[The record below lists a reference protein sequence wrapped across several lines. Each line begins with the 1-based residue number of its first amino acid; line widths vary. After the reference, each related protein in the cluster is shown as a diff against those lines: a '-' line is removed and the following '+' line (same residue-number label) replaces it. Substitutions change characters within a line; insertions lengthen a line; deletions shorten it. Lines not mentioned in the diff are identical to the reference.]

1 MLGGL
6 LPALSTRR
14 YSLPLAASVL
24 GLRLRRRFSP
34 VRVDPEILV
43 FLYLPLA
50 VLLLGF
56 VVPLLTIILHATAW
70 SVILTPNYIDLSRN
84 AFADAIT
91 VQEVDFGGHQVIQV
105 KVNGF
110 DFGVIGNSLFIS
122 IIVTL
127 TAAVL
132 GTVVALL
139 TGFYLFPGRR
149 LFQLLAFI
157 PLLIAPFVN
166 SYVVTRLLMYKGTD
180 YNVLSY
186 FISKVFAEPLLG
198 KSIYFGFTG
207 QAGVIV
213 AQVLM
218 FYPIVY
224 INALAA
230 LGVMD
235 SALVEQALNL
245 GARGWTLLRRIVL
258 PLILPGILAGS
269 TLVFIL
275 SLEDLAAP
283 VTFKFYKVISYTIY
297 SKFQVARATSYLP
310 IIATLSTI
318 MLVAALVPMFF
329 VRRYLS
335 LRYYAKL
342 ARGAPRPFRGL
353 RLGRRGLVLAYL
365 VVLPLVLLAAAPQVG
380 VVLLAFSRSWEGTFP
395 SLLPKSLLFHNFEA
409 LVHVDG
415 IRRSIINSL
424 YYLGNAIVFI
434 ALLGFMAGYAIAR
447 ARLPGTDWLDLLSS
461 APLAVPGLVVAFS
474 YLVFF
479 SSHPLDNFINLG
491 MGATVAAMMH
501 VLILAYILRKLPFT
515 VRAVF
520 TSMIQTPEELEEA
533 ARSLGA
539 RRLRVIRRIVLPL
552 TWRGIVAG
560 LLLSA
565 IYVLSEVSVSVTLG
579 ALNGDVYSQTHIGP
593 ITFAILQLIEMP
605 RVVTVRTPSGNI
617 IGISSEAL
625 AAALATILMLI
636 EVAVI
641 LISTRLA
648 RRGQA
653 LVTV

>member
-1 MLGGL
+1 MAASL
-6 LPALSTRR
+6 LST
-14 YSLPLAASVL
+14 VK
-24 GLRLRRRFSP
+24 RRFSP
-34 VRVDPEILV
+34 LHVDAEILV
-43 FLYLPLA
+43 FLYLPLLM
-50 VLLLGF
+50 LLLGF
-56 VVPLLTIILHATAW
+56 VVPILSVVIHATAW
-70 SVILTPNYIDLSRN
+70 GVINNPTYFDISRE
-84 AFADAIT
+84 AFAEPVL
-91 VQEVDFGGHQVIQV
+91 VQTSEIGGHSVIQV
-105 KVNGF
+105 KIRGF
-110 DFGVIGNSLFIS
+110 DFGVIGNSLFIAVS
-122 IIVTL
+122 VTL
-127 TAAVL
+127 ASAVL
-132 GTVVALL
+132 GAAVALL

-149 LFQLLAFI
+149 VFRVLAFV

-166 SYVVTRLLMYKGTD
+166 SYVVTRILMYKGTD
-180 YNVLSY
+180 YNVLS
-186 FISKVFAEPLLG
+186 FLLSKMFTEPFLG
-198 KSIYFGFTG
+198 RSIYIGFTG
-207 QAGVIV
+207 QAGVII
-213 AQVLM
+213 AQILM

-230 LGVMD
+230 LGVVD
-235 SALVEQALNL
+235 ATLIEQALNL

-258 PLILPGILAGS
+258 PLIIPGILAGS

-283 VTFKFYKVISYTIY
+283 VTFKFYKVISYFIY
-297 SKFQVARATSYLP
+297 SKFQAARASSYLP

-318 MLVAALVPMFF
+318 MLAAALIPMFL

-342 ARGAPRPFRGL
+342 TRGAPRAFRGV
-353 RLGRRGLVLAYL
+353 RLGRRGLLAAYL
-365 VVLPLVLLAAAPQVG
+365 LVLPMVLLAAAPQFG
-380 VVLLAFSRSWEGTFP
+380 VVALAFSRGWEHVFP
-395 SLLPKSLLFHNFEA
+395 SLLPREALLYNFKSLIE
-409 LVHVDG
+409 VDG
-415 IRRSIINSL
+415 IRRSILNSL
-424 YYLGNAIVFI
+424 YYLGSSIVFI
-434 ALLGFMAGYAIAR
+434 ALLGFMAGYAISR
-447 ARLPGTDWLDLLSS
+447 ARLPGAGLLDLLSS

-479 SSHPLDNFINLG
+479 TVHPVNHLLSL
-491 MGATVAAMMH
+491 AAAASAAAMMH

-520 TSMIQTPEELEEA
+520 TSVIQTPEELEEA

-539 RRLRVIRRIVLPL
+539 RRMRVISRIVLPL
-552 TWRGIVAG
+552 TWRGVVAG

-579 ALNGDVYSQTHIGP
+579 ALNGDVYSPTHIGP

-605 RVVTVRTPSGNI
+605 RVSTVRLPG
-617 IGISSEAL
+617 GRLLAVSSEAQ
-625 AAALATILMLI
+625 AAALATMLMLI

-641 LISTRLA
+641 MVSTRLA

>member
-1 MLGGL
+1 MPGARP
-6 LPALSTRR
+6 PALSTRR
-14 YSLPLAASVL
+14 YSRPLPANSLLAAAK
-24 GLRLRRRFSP
+24 RRFSP
-34 VRVDPEILV
+34 LHVDLEIVV
-43 FLYLPLA
+43 FLYLPLL

-56 VVPLLTIILHATAW
+56 VVPILTIITHATAW
-70 SVILTPNYIDLSRN
+70 GVLDSPTYIDFSSE
-84 AFADAIT
+84 AFAEPIL
-91 VQEVDFGGHQVIQV
+91 VQTATIGNHSVIQV
-105 KVNGF
+105 KIRGF
-110 DFGVIGNSLFIS
+110 NFGVIGNSLFI
-122 IIVTL
+122 
-127 TAAVL
+127 AAVVTVASAAL
-132 GTVVALL
+132 GTAVALL
-139 TGFYLFPGRR
+139 TGFYVFPGRR
-149 LFQLLAFI
+149 LFRVLAFV

-180 YNVLSY
+180 YNVVSFILSKI
-186 FISKVFAEPLLG
+186 FTEPLLG
-198 KSIYFGFTG
+198 KSLYFGFTG

-213 AQVLM
+213 SQILM

-235 SALVEQALNL
+235 ATLVEQALNL
-245 GARGWTLLRRIVL
+245 GARGATLLRRIVL

-283 VTFKFYKVISYTIY
+283 VTFKFYKVMSYYIY
-297 SKFQVARATSYLP
+297 SKFQVARASSYLP
-310 IIATLSTI
+310 MIATLSTV

-342 ARGAPRPFRGL
+342 TRGAPRPFRGL
-353 RLGRRGLVLAYL
+353 RLGRRGVIAAYL
-365 VVLPLVLLAAAPQVG
+365 IVLPLVLLAAAPQFG
-380 VVLLAFSRSWEGTFP
+380 VVALAFSRGWEHTFP
-395 SLLPKSLLFHNFEA
+395 SILPKDVIFYNFKSLVEI
-409 LVHVDG
+409 DG
-415 IRRSIINSL
+415 IRRSILNSL
-424 YYLGNAIVFI
+424 YYLGHAIVFI
-434 ALLGFMAGYAIAR
+434 ALLGFMAGYAISR
-447 ARLPGTDWLDLLSS
+447 ARLPGTSVLDLLSS

-479 SSHPLDNFINLG
+479 SAHPLGDFLSLS
-491 MGATVAAMMH
+491 AAASAAAMMH

-539 RRLRVIRRIVLPL
+539 RRIRVISRIVLPL
-552 TWRGIVAG
+552 TWRGVVAG

-579 ALNGDVYSQTHIGP
+579 ALNGDMYSPTHIGP

-605 RVVTVRTPSGNI
+605 RVSTVSLPDGSLVA
-617 IGISSEAL
+617 ISSEAQ
-625 AAALATILMLI
+625 AAALATLLMLI

-641 LISTRLA
+641 LVSTRLA

-653 LVTV
+653 LVTI

>member
-1 MLGGL
+1 LAARGL
-6 LPALSTRR
+6 L
-14 YSLPLAASVL
+14 AAA
-24 GLRLRRRFSP
+24 RRRFSP
-34 VRVDPEILV
+34 LHVDAEILV
-43 FLYLPLA
+43 FLYLPIL
-50 VLLLGF
+50 VLILGF
-56 VVPLLTIILHATAW
+56 VVPILNVIMHATAW
-70 SVILTPNYIDLSRN
+70 GVITGPTYVDFSRE
-84 AFADAIT
+84 AFAEPVLVQT
-91 VQEVDFGGHQVIQV
+91 VSLGGREVIQV
-105 KVNGF
+105 NVKGF
-110 DFGVIGNSLFIS
+110 NFGIIGNSLFIAVV
-122 IIVTL
+122 VTL
-127 TAAVL
+127 ASAAL
-132 GTVVALL
+132 GTAVALL

-149 LFQLLAFI
+149 LFKLLAFV

-180 YNVLSY
+180 YNVVSYVLSKL
-186 FISKVFAEPLLG
+186 FTEPLLG
-198 KSIYFGFTG
+198 KSLYFGFTA

-213 AQVLM
+213 AQILM

-235 SALVEQALNL
+235 ATLVEQALNL
-245 GARGWTLLRRIVL
+245 GARGTTLLRRIVL
-258 PLILPGILAGS
+258 PLIVPGILAGS

-283 VTFKFYKVISYTIY
+283 VTFKFYNVMSYYIY
-297 SKFQVARATSYLP
+297 SRFQVARATSYLP
-310 IIATLSTI
+310 MIATLSTV

-342 ARGAPRPFRGL
+342 SRGAPRPFRGL
-353 RLGRRGLVLAYL
+353 KLGKQGVLAAYL
-365 VVLPLVLLAAAPQVG
+365 VVLPLVLLAAAPQFG
-380 VVLLAFSRSWEGTFP
+380 VVALAFSRGWEHTFP
-395 SLLPKSLLFHNFEA
+395 SLLPHDALLYNFKSLVEI
-409 LVHVDG
+409 DG
-415 IRRSIINSL
+415 IRRSIMNSL

-434 ALLGFMAGYAIAR
+434 AALGFMAGYAIAR
-447 ARLPGTDWLDLLSS
+447 ARLPGTSVLDLLSS

-479 SSHPLDNFINLG
+479 STHPLDNFISLAAA
-491 MGATVAAMMH
+491 ATAAAMMH

-539 RRLRVIRRIVLPL
+539 RRIRVISRIVLPL
-552 TWRGIVAG
+552 TWRGVVAG

-579 ALNGDVYSQTHIGP
+579 ALNGDMYSPTHIGP

-605 RVVTVRTPSGNI
+605 RVSMVTLSNGQVLAV
-617 IGISSEAL
+617 SSEAQ
-625 AAALATILMLI
+625 AAALATLLMLI
-636 EVAVI
+636 EAAVI
-641 LISTRLA
+641 LVSTRMA

-653 LVTV
+653 LVTI

>member
-1 MLGGL
+1 
-6 LPALSTRR
+6 
-14 YSLPLAASVL
+14 LAARSL
-24 GLRLRRRFSP
+24 LAAAWRRFSP
-34 VRVDPEILV
+34 LHVDAEIVV
-43 FLYLPLA
+43 FLYLPML

-56 VVPLLTIILHATAW
+56 VLPILSVITHATAW
-70 SVILTPNYIDLSRN
+70 RILGGPSYLDISWQAL
-84 AFADAIT
+84 AEPVLVQT
-91 VQEVDFGGHQVIQV
+91 VSFDGQEVIQV
-105 KVNGF
+105 NVKGF
-110 DFGVIGNSLFIS
+110 NFGVIGNSLFIAAV
-122 IIVTL
+122 VTL
-127 TAAVL
+127 VSALL
-132 GTVVALL
+132 GTIVALL
-139 TGFYLFPGRR
+139 TGFYVYPGRR
-149 LFQLLAFI
+149 IFKVLAFM

-180 YNVLSY
+180 YNIVSY
-186 FISKVFAEPLLG
+186 VVSKLFTEPLLG
-198 KSIYFGFTG
+198 KSLYFGFSA

-235 SALVEQALNL
+235 ATLVEQALNL
-245 GARGWTLLRRIVL
+245 GARGVTLLRRIVL
-258 PLILPGILAGS
+258 PLILPGVLAGS

-283 VTFKFYKVISYTIY
+283 VTFKFYRVMSYFIY
-297 SKFQVARATSYLP
+297 SRFQVARASTHLP
-310 IIATLSTI
+310 MIATLSTI
-318 MLVAALVPMFF
+318 MLAAALIPMFF

-342 ARGAPRPFRGL
+342 TRGAPRPFRGHP
-353 RLGRRGLVLAYL
+353 LGRRGVALAYL
-365 VVLPLVLLAAAPQVG
+365 FVLPLVVLAAAPQLG
-380 VVLLAFSRSWEGTFP
+380 VVALAFSRGWEHTFP
-395 SLLPKSLLFHNFEA
+395 SLLPADALFYNFKSLVEIE
-409 LVHVDG
+409 G
-415 IRRSIINSL
+415 IRRSIMNSL
-424 YYLGNAIVFI
+424 YYLSNAIVFI

-447 ARLPGTDWLDLLSS
+447 ARLPGSGVLDMLSS

-479 SSHPLDNFINLG
+479 SAHPLDGFLSLAAA
-491 MGATVAAMMH
+491 ATVAAMMH
-501 VLILAYILRKLPFT
+501 VIILAYILRKMPFT

-539 RRLRVIRRIVLPL
+539 RRIRVISRIVLPL
-552 TWRGIVAG
+552 TWRGIIAG

-579 ALNGDVYSQTHIGP
+579 ALNGDMYSPSHIGP

-605 RVVTVRTPSGNI
+605 RVNMLTLPGGEVIAV
-617 IGISSEAL
+617 SSEAQ
-625 AAALATILMLI
+625 AAALATLLMAI

-641 LISTRLA
+641 VISTRLA